1 MMRLGA
7 ISSSSSSRYHYYLS
21 STIRRAITTNG
32 RGITKATIRSSVSTE
47 SSSPSSPSSPS
58 SVLSHRIASR
68 ELTTGTTN
76 TTTTSK
82 QTIGGGYK
90 IGSEQQL
97 QTKHHPHHYQ
107 QQRQQQQNQQ
117 QYFSTL
123 KDDNTEPS
131 TTNTTT
137 NTNTDKNNKSN
148 NNEDT
153 SSTDKTHESKDE
165 QSFRETIEKLQGDDT
180 TKNNNTTSSS
190 DASSLL
196 SSFTSTLSQ
205 TWNELLESSEPN
217 DINKKIIDIQK
228 SQPGQTTDDDHEAAE
243 KYVGSTAIMVI
254 DEDENMGAY
263 ERIQRRLSEAPI
275 IQDVL
280 KRSEQMYESSG
291 AAKAKEKLSH
301 VSEDAREAW
310 ETSQNPWVYRV
321 SSVYDTLTAESEH
334 GMTER
339 ELREL
344 DPDFSLESWKN
355 DVVEVTLPKLMTLI
369 LSGRIKE
376 LKPSL
381 GESVYNRLAAES
393 VVRKKEG
400 VYVDTNVLG
409 IMNADI
415 IECRADTLNKG
426 SPIITLHYMC
436 QQINCTRKK
445 KTGEIVEGGEDDIR
459 AYSYVVA
466 FQREYDEE
474 KGELNWKVIDFMM
487 NGAIAYL

>member
-1 MMRLGA
+1 MA
-7 ISSSSSSRYHYYLS
+7 KDS
-21 STIRRAITTNG
+21 ITP
-32 RGITKATIRSSVSTE
+32 IHQIVF
-47 SSSPSSPSSPS
+47 
-58 SVLSHRIASR
+58 
-68 ELTTGTTN
+68 
-76 TTTTSK
+76 
-82 QTIGGGYK
+82 
-90 IGSEQQL
+90 
-97 QTKHHPHHYQ
+97 HPHS
-107 QQRQQQQNQQ
+107 NPTNP
-117 QYFSTL
+117 SNPNTL
-123 KDDNTEPS
+123 FPFLPP
-131 TTNTTT
+131 
-137 NTNTDKNNKSN
+137 NTNPYY
-148 NNEDT
+148 
-153 SSTDKTHESKDE
+153 
-165 QSFRETIEKLQGDDT
+165 
-180 TKNNNTTSSS
+180 TK
-190 DASSLL
+190 
-196 SSFTSTLSQ
+196 
-205 TWNELLESSEPN
+205 
-217 DINKKIIDIQK
+217 K
-228 SQPGQTTDDDHEAAE
+228 
-243 KYVGSTAIMVI
+243 
-254 DEDENMGAY
+254 
-263 ERIQRRLSEAPI
+263 
-275 IQDVL
+275 DVL
-280 KRSEQMYESSG
+280 KRSEQIYESSG

-321 SSVYDTLTAESEH
+321 SSVYDTLTADSDN

-339 ELREL
+339 ELRVAGCLGDWCGCVCLIFWFAVLILVHHRHAQSSKIVFHMQSLYYILYHTLLTIVYLHFSPFILTHTTTTNSTNKIIEL

-400 VYVDTNVLG
+400 MYVDTNVLG
-409 IMNADI
+409 IMNSEI

-426 SPIITLHYMC
+426 SPIIVLHYMC

-445 KTGEIVEGGEDDIR
+445 ETGEIVEGGEDDIR